1 MGWLWFIPTF
11 HMPPPPSPELSSSS
25 PLPPTK
31 TKFVLTR
38 KELDFPVGLGS
49 GIVDVEIEMEWIP
62 PSSSEPIGVDVE
74 PPTPLSET
82 GEESVMGLDAVQAV
96 LGGEGVREA
105 VKVQQGVED

>member
-11 HMPPPPSPELSSSS
+11 HMPQPPPSPASS
-25 PLPPTK
+25 PLPP

-38 KELDFPVGLGS
+38 KELDFPVGLGT

-62 PSSSEPIGVDVE
+62 SSELIAVDVE

-82 GEESVMGLDAVQAV
+82 GEESVTGLDAVQVV
-96 LGGEGVREA
+96 LGGEGMREA
-105 VKVQQGVED
+105 VGVRQALED

>member
-11 HMPPPPSPELSSSS
+11 HMPQPPPSPEPSS
-25 PLPPTK
+25 PLSP

-49 GIVDVEIEMEWIP
+49 GIIDVEIEMEWIP
-62 PSSSEPIGVDVE
+62 PSITVDVE

-82 GEESVMGLDAVQAV
+82 GGESMRGLDAVQVV

-105 VKVQQGVED
+105 VDVRQGVED

>member
-1 MGWLWFIPTF
+1 M
-11 HMPPPPSPELSSSS
+11 
-25 PLPPTK
+25 
-31 TKFVLTR
+31 LTR

-62 PSSSEPIGVDVE
+62 PPSSEPIGVDVE

-82 GEESVMGLDAVQAV
+82 GEEPAVRGLDAVQAV

-105 VKVQQGVED
+105 VKVRQGVED